1 MSAICAVLRLD
12 GRPAEA
18 GMATPVLAAMASR
31 GPDGSR
37 IATDGPLALAHALNA
52 TTPEAQVEPMP
63 LRHAESSCL
72 IAADVRLD
80 NREDLIAELGL
91 DQRGRV
97 IGDGELILAAYFKW
111 GPDCPAHLL
120 GDFAF
125 ALWDPRK
132 RQLFAARD
140 KVGMRQLVYHFA
152 PGKLFACATDARA
165 LLALPEVPLVI
176 NEARIA
182 DFIQNMEAFDDTST
196 FYVGLHRLP
205 PAHSLT
211 VTNGTLRLRRY
222 WQLDPAPVIHRKDDA
237 DYEEAFLEV
246 VTEAVRGRLRSAGGL
261 GSMLSGGMD
270 SGSVV
275 AVAAR
280 LLQASGA
287 PPLTTVS
294 ALRPDADCLESNA
307 IREAMAMP
315 HLAPLAISTAAP
327 EEFREEVAAMVRTC
341 AEPFDGHMAMV
352 MAVYAKA
359 RASGINAML
368 DGVSGDTTLNA
379 GNIVSWHMAAGR
391 LGKAWQEA
399 CADERYWGHWL
410 PARREFAK
418 HLRRRLV
425 PLPVREA
432 IYAARLATGLAK
444 PREPLLLDKAFA
456 ARIGFAARERQFRAR
471 VTTPDD
477 QRPETRVHRMLH
489 PYAIA
494 ARERYDR
501 IAGACGIEPRDPF
514 LDPRLLAFCLTLPP
528 DRIKR
533 DGWPKLILRRSM
545 AGLLPDSLRWR
556 TGRTHVGSWFV
567 SACEAQPPAAL
578 PSRLGASLYPF
589 VDQEAVERLGAL
601 LPEYFAVASLTQLRY
616 LAEWISGIAQARK
629 FGD

>member
-12 GRPAEA
+12 GRPAQAE
-18 GMATPVLAAMASR
+18 MAAPVLAALAPR

-37 IATDGPLALAHALNA
+37 IATDGPLALGHALNA

-63 LRHAESSCL
+63 LRHAESACL

-80 NREDLIAELGL
+80 NREDLIAAIGL

-97 IGDGELILAAYFKW
+97 IGDGELILAAYLKW

-152 PGKLFACATDARA
+152 PGKLFA
-165 LLALPEVPLVI
+165 
-176 NEARIA
+176 
-182 DFIQNMEAFDDTST
+182 DFIQKMEAFDDAST

-205 PAHSLT
+205 PGHSLT

-246 VTEAVRGRLRSAGGL
+246 FTEAVRGRLRSAGGL

-287 PPLTTVS
+287 PPLRTVS

-315 HLAPLAISTAAP
+315 HLAPLGVSTAAP

-359 RASGINAML
+359 RGAGINAML

-391 LGKAWQEA
+391 IGQAWQEA
-399 CADERYWGHWL
+399 RADERYWGHWL

-444 PREPLLLDKAFA
+444 PREPLLLDNAFA

-567 SACEAQPPAAL
+567 SACEAEPHAAL
-578 PSRLGASLYPF
+578 PNRLGASLCPF

-601 LPEYFAVASLTQLRY
+601 LPEYFAVASLTELRY
-616 LAEWISGIAQARK
+616 LAAWISGIAQARK
-629 FGD
+629 IGD

>member
-37 IATDGPLALAHALNA
+37 IATDGPLALGHALNA

-80 NREDLIAELGL
+80 NREELIAEFGL

-111 GPDCPAHLL
+111 GPDCPAHLR

-125 ALWDPRK
+125 VLWDPRAQ
-132 RQLFAARD
+132 RLFAARD

-152 PGKLFACATDARA
+152 PGRLFACATDTRA
-165 LLALPEVPLVI
+165 LLALPEVPLRI
-176 NEARIA
+176 NEGRIA
-182 DFIQNMEAFDDTST
+182 DMIQNMEAFDDTST
-196 FYVGLHRLP
+196 FYLDLHRLP

-211 VTNGTLRLRRY
+211 ITDGTPQLRRY
-222 WQLDPAPVIHRKDDA
+222 WQLDPAPVIHRKSDA
-237 DYEEAFLEV
+237 EYEEAFLEV
-246 VTEAVRGRLRSAGGL
+246 FTEAVRVRLRTAGGL

-275 AVAAR
+275 AVASR
-280 LLQASGA
+280 LLKNAGA
-287 PPLTTVS
+287 PPLRTVS
-294 ALRPDADCLESNA
+294 ALRPDPDCLESNA

-315 HLAPLAISTAAP
+315 HIAPLAVSTAAP
-327 EEFREEVAAMVRTC
+327 EEFRDEVAAMVRTC

-359 RASGINAML
+359 RAAGINTML
-368 DGVSGDTTLNA
+368 DGGCGDTTLNS

-391 LGKAWQEA
+391 FAKAWQEA
-399 CADERYWGHWL
+399 RADERYWGHWM

-418 HLRRRLV
+418 HLRRRLI
-425 PLPVREA
+425 PLPIREA
-432 IYAARLATGLAK
+432 VYAARLATGLAK

-456 ARIGFAARERQFRAR
+456 ARIDFAARERQFRAR
-471 VTTPDD
+471 VTIPDD
-477 QRPETRVHRMLH
+477 QRPETRIHRMLH
-489 PYAIA
+489 PYTIA
-494 ARERYDR
+494 GRERYDR
-501 IAGACGIEPRDPF
+501 VAGACGIEPRDPF

-545 AGLLPDSLRWR
+545 DGLLPDSLRWR
-556 TGRTHVGSWFV
+556 TGRTHVGGWFISV
-567 SACEAQPPAAL
+567 CETQSPAAL
-578 PSRLGASLYPF
+578 RGEIADSISEFINP
-589 VDQEAVERLGAL
+589 DAL
-601 LPEYFAVASLTQLRY
+601 EQLATLPLEDFAVASLTEVRY
-616 LAEWISGIAQARK
+616 IARWISGIAYARK
-629 FGD
+629 IGD

>member
-18 GMATPVLAAMASR
+18 GMAAPVLKALAPR

-37 IATDGPLALAHALNA
+37 IATDGPLALGHALNA
-52 TTPEAQVEPMP
+52 TTPEARAETMP
-63 LRHAESSCL
+63 LHHSESGCL

-80 NREDLIAELGL
+80 NREELTAALGL
-91 DQRGRV
+91 DPQGRV
-97 IGDGELILAAYFKW
+97 IGDGELILAAYLRW
-111 GPDCPAHLL
+111 GLDCPAHLL

-125 ALWDPRK
+125 ALWDPRE
-132 RQLFAARD
+132 RRLFAARD
-140 KVGMRQLVYHFA
+140 KIGMRQLVYHFA
-152 PGKLFACATDARA
+152 PGRLFACATDVRA
-165 LLALPEVPLVI
+165 LLALPEVPQRI

-196 FYVGLHRLP
+196 FHTDLHRLP

-211 VTNGTLRLRRY
+211 VSGGTLKLRRY
-222 WQLDPAPVIHRKDDA
+222 WQLDPLPVIHRKNDA
-237 DYEEAFLEV
+237 AYEEAFLEV
-246 VTEAVRGRLRSAGGL
+246 FTQAVRGRLRTAGGL

-275 AVAAR
+275 AVASR
-280 LLQASGA
+280 LLKDAGA
-287 PPLTTVS
+287 PPLRTVS
-294 ALRPDADCLESNA
+294 ALRPDPDCLESNA
-307 IREAMAMP
+307 IRDAMTMP
-315 HLAPLAISTAAP
+315 HLAPLTVSTAAP
-327 EEFREEVAAMVRTC
+327 EEFRDEVAAMVRGC
-341 AEPFDGHMAMV
+341 AEPFDGHMALV

-359 RASGINAML
+359 RAAGINAML

-391 LGKAWQEA
+391 FGEAWREA
-399 CADERYWGHWL
+399 KADERYWGHWM
-410 PARREFAK
+410 PARREFTK
-418 HLRRRLV
+418 HLRRRIV
-425 PLPVREA
+425 PLAIRET

-444 PREPLLLDKAFA
+444 PQEPLLLDRAFA
-456 ARIGFAARERQFRAR
+456 ARIDFATRERLFRAR
-471 VTTPDD
+471 VTIPDD

-501 IAGACGIEPRDPF
+501 VAGAFGIEPRDPF

-528 DRIKR
+528 DQIKR

-556 TGRTHVGSWFV
+556 TGRSHVGSWFI
-567 SACEAQPPAAL
+567 SACEAQPPAASPEHL
-578 PSRLGASLYPF
+578 AASLSQF
-589 VDQEAVERLGAL
+589 VDRDAVMRLVTL
-601 LPEYFAVASLTQLRY
+601 LPGDSALASLTELGY
-616 LAEWISGIAQARK
+616 LQDWIQGSRPRV
-629 FGD
+629 